1 MSAALL
7 SQGLLL
13 LFASVGVA
21 AVARRQGLPPI
32 LGYLVVGLLLGP
44 LAFGLLPAGPATR
57 ALAEIGVVFL
67 LFTLGLDFSWPR
79 MVAMRREVFGL
90 GLAQVLVVGRAGAG
104 VLAKLGVGWAAA
116 RGARGRGGRSRSR
129 VRLEQL

>member
-1 MSAALL
+1 MSGPVLAQVLV
-7 SQGLLL
+7 L
-13 LFASVGVA
+13 LFPSGVVV
-21 AVARRQGLPPI
+21 AVARRQGFPPI

-90 GLAQVLVVGRAGAG
+90 GLAQVLVVGLAGAG
-104 VLAKLGVGWAAA
+104 RLGMLGVGWAAGMVA
-116 RGARGRGGRSRSR
+116 GCHVANRSAC
-129 VRLEQL
+129 VVLAQL

>member
-1 MSAALL
+1 MSAHLL
-7 SQGLLL
+7 TQVLVLLC
-13 LFASVGVA
+13 ASVLVV
-21 AVARRQGLPPI
+21 AVARRLGLPPI

-79 MVAMRREVFGL
+79 MLAMRREVFGL
-90 GLAQVLVVGRAGAG
+90 GLAQVLVVGLAGG
-104 VLAKLGVGWAAA
+104 GGRRLVGGGG
-116 RGARGRGGRSRSR
+116 RGALGGGG
-129 VRLEQL
+129 

>member
-1 MSAALL
+1 MSAPLL
-7 SQGLLL
+7 SQVLVL
-13 LFASVGVA
+13 LFASVVVV

-67 LFTLGLDFSWPR
+67 LFTLGLDFSLPR
-79 MVAMRREVFGL
+79 MLALRREVFGL
-90 GLAQVLVVGRAGAG
+90 GLRPLLLVRLAGAAVLVLSPTGA
-104 VLAKLGVGWAAA
+104 AP
-116 RGARGRGGRSRSR
+116 ST
-129 VRLEQL
+129 

>member
-1 MSAALL
+1 MSAPLL
-7 SQGLLL
+7 TQVLVL
-13 LFASVGVA
+13 LFASVVGV

-32 LGYLVVGLLLGP
+32 LGYLVDGLLLGP

-79 MVAMRREVFGL
+79 MVAMRRAGFGL
-90 GLAQVLVVGRAGAG
+90 GLAQVLVGGVAG
-104 VLAKLGVGWAAA
+104 GVGAL
-116 RGARGRGGRSRSR
+116 
-129 VRLEQL
+129 V

>member
-1 MSAALL
+1 MSAPLL
-7 SQGLLL
+7 TQVLVL
-13 LFASVGVA
+13 LFASVVVV

-67 LFTLGLDFSWPR
+67 LFTLGLDFPWPR
-79 MVAMRREVFGL
+79 MVATRRGVFGP
-90 GLAQVLVVGRAGAG
+90 GLARVRVGGLGGGGGRRM
-104 VLAKLGVGWAAA
+104 LGVGWAAA
-116 RGARGRGGRSRSR
+116 
-129 VRLEQL
+129 